1 MDKKYEIL
9 MDTEKVVDGH
19 VLHRIG
25 ALRDFGLV
33 RKGDI
38 GGWIQSEDNLSH
50 AGDCFIFDEACVY
63 EAAMIYDDA
72 LVSGQAQIFNNAN
85 VCENSRVCDIAH
97 IFGSAYIA
105 GFAIIEE
112 DSRIYDTAC
121 VYGYARIKGHGIV
134 AENMAISD
142 GCVTQDLSHDLKES
156 IRCQTGLG
164 VFNNKII
171 AYKQVW
177 KDLTSIYDP
186 FFKYKVGETIEAAI
200 KEEDLDKEKSCGSGL
215 HFSNMNYWTKP
226 ADPRDTAFLMAEI
239 DLDDV
244 IAVQEGKIRCKKAKI
259 LGVYEI

>member
-50 AGDCFIFDEACVY
+50 TGDCFIFAEACVY
-63 EAAMIYDDA
+63 EAAMVYDDA
-72 LVSGQAQIFNNAN
+72 LVCGQAQIFNNAN
-85 VCENSRVCDIAH
+85 VCENSQVRDNAR

-105 GFAIIEE
+105 GFAIIKEN
-112 DSRIYDTAC
+112 SVIYDTSYVFGNAL
-121 VYGYARIKGHGIV
+121 IKGYGVV
-134 AENMAISD
+134 AESMVITE

-171 AYKQVW
+171 AYKQVN
-177 KDLTSIYDP
+177 KDLTSIYDSD
-186 FFKYKVGETIEAAI
+186 FKYKVGETMEAEI
-200 KEEDLDKEKSCGSGL
+200 SKRDMNSFISCCSGL
-215 HFSNMNYWTKP
+215 HFSNMNYWTKS